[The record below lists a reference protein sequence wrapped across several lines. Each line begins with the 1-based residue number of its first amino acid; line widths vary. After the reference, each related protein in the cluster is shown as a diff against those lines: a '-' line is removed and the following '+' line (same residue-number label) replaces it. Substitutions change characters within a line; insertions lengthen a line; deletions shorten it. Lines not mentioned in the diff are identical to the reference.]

1 MEVVVTTANWS
12 YKSHKAQ
19 IITTQQTN
27 NQSSFY
33 RPDAIPVAQPT
44 VSNHWRENITFHG
57 RGLSQVHLVVL
68 VCDH

>member
-44 VSNHWRENITFHG
+44 VSNH
-57 RGLSQVHLVVL
+57 
-68 VCDH
+68 